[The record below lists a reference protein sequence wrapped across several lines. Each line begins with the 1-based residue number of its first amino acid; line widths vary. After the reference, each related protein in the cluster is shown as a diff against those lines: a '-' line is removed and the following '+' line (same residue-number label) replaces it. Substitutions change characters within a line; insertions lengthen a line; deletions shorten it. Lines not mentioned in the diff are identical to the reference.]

1 MHGKKLAVGLLAAV
15 VCLPSWHRALSWR
28 EARLYPPRGQYFA
41 GLHFYCQGS
50 GDPAVIFEAGLGA
63 TYLDFMPI
71 QKQVAQFTRACTYDR
86 AGLGWSKGSSRPR
99 TAQNAAE
106 ELLVAL
112 GQAGITSPV
121 LMVAHSYGALVA
133 ESIAVQAPDKLAGLI
148 LLDPSYP
155 AEVRLEGAPSTALA
169 PVLPFLIVM
178 GIWRLR
184 NLFDRHDP
192 RYSPEADRE
201 IGALTNRST
210 HLITF
215 IQEIQA
221 LGESSHFLEVH
232 FLETHAPRLISKPVM
247 ILARGSADGAK
258 DLASRHEQQM
268 QLAHAFSQGRFEVI
282 PGADHFIY
290 LDSPEIIVARVREA
304 VQAVRAPPRPIW

>member
-1 MHGKKLAVGLLAAV
+1 MQGKKFAGGLLAAV
-15 VCLPSWHRALSWR
+15 VCLPVWHWTMSWR
-28 EARLYPPRGQYFA
+28 EARLYPPRGEYFA
-41 GLHFYCQGS
+41 GLHFYCH
-50 GDPAVIFEAGLGA
+50 GDGEPAVIFEAGLGG

-112 GQAGITSPV
+112 GQAGITNPV

-133 ESIAVQAPDKLAGLI
+133 ESIAVEAPNKLGGLI

-169 PVLPFLIVM
+169 PVLPFLIAM
-178 GIWRLR
+178 GAWRFR

-221 LGESSHFLEVH
+221 LGESSHFLEIH
-232 FLETHAPRLISKPVM
+232 FLDAHAPPLTDKPVM
-247 ILARGSADGAK
+247 ILARGTPDGAK
-258 DLASRHEQQM
+258 NLASRHGQQM
-268 QLAHAFSQGRFEVI
+268 QLAHAFPSGSFEVI
-282 PGADHFIY
+282 PAADHFIY
-290 LDSPEIIVARVREA
+290 LDNPEIVVARVREI
-304 VQAVRAPPRPIW
+304 VQAVRVSPHPAW

>member
-1 MHGKKLAVGLLAAV
+1 MHGKKFAAGLLAAV
-15 VCLPSWHRALSWR
+15 LCLPAWHWAMSWR

-41 GLHFYCQGS
+41 GLHFYCQGA

-71 QKQVAQFTRACTYDR
+71 QKRVAQFTRACTYDR
-86 AGLGWSKGSSRPR
+86 AGLGWSQSSSRPR
-99 TAQNAAE
+99 TAQNAAA
-106 ELLVAL
+106 ELLAAL
-112 GQAGITSPV
+112 PLAGITKPV
-121 LMVAHSYGALVA
+121 LLVAHSYGALVA
-133 ESIAVQAPDKLAGLI
+133 ESIAVQASERLAGLI

-169 PVLPFLIVM
+169 PVLPFLIAM
-178 GIWRLR
+178 GAWRFR

-221 LGESSHFLEVH
+221 LGESSHFLEIH
-232 FLETHAPRLISKPVM
+232 FLDAHAPPLTDKPVM
-247 ILARGSADGAK
+247 ILARGTPDGAK
-258 DLASRHEQQM
+258 NLASRHGQQM
-268 QLAHAFSQGRFEVI
+268 QLAHAFPLGSFEVI
-282 PGADHFIY
+282 PAADHFIY
-290 LDSPEIIVARVREA
+290 LDNPEIVVARVREI
-304 VQAVRAPPRPIW
+304 VQAVRVSPHPAW

>member
-1 MHGKKLAVGLLAAV
+1 M
-15 VCLPSWHRALSWR
+15 SWHQ
-28 EARLYPPRGQYFA
+28 ARLYPPRGQYFA
-41 GLHFYCQGS
+41 GLHFYCQGA
-50 GDPAVIFEAGLGA
+50 GDPTVIFEAGLGA
-63 TYLDFMPI
+63 TYLDFMTI

-112 GQAGITSPV
+112 GQAGITNPV

-133 ESIAVQAPDKLAGLI
+133 ESIAVEAPDKLAGLI

-169 PVLPFLIVM
+169 PVLPFLIAM
-178 GIWRLR
+178 GAWRFR

-221 LGESSHFLEVH
+221 LGESSHFLEIH
-232 FLETHAPRLISKPVM
+232 FLDAHAPPLTDKPVM
-247 ILARGSADGAK
+247 ILARGTPDGAK
-258 DLASRHEQQM
+258 NLASRHGQQM
-268 QLAHAFSQGRFEVI
+268 QLAHAFPLGSFEVI
-282 PGADHFIY
+282 AAADHFIY
-290 LDSPEIIVARVREA
+290 LDNPEIVVARVRET
-304 VQAVRAPPRPIW
+304 VQAVRVSPRPAW